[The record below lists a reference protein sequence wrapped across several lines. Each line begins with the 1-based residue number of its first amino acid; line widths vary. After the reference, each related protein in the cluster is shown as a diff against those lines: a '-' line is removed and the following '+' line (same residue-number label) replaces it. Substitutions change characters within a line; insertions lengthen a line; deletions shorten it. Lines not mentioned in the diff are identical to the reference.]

1 MIEKL
6 QHITFT
12 GVDGK
17 TDLGRMYAIQEKYPL
32 VEWGVL
38 VAKNW
43 RENGNRYFNPSYLS
57 ALAGT
62 GLNLSAHM
70 CGSIARAAVQGDINP
85 FFDWSR
91 GYCHMFNRCQLNI
104 STSKENPAI
113 FKYERDICDCFDE
126 VILQQKSVRD
136 CGLYLA
142 SQKHIIEEAREAGL
156 TGLCAKIANDRIT
169 MLLDASGGLGI
180 DTPIEVYPTLHKVG
194 YAGGI
199 NADNVAE
206 KLEYLLTNKNVG
218 DFWIDMESGVRT
230 DDCFDLNKVEQV
242 LEICYGVLDK
252 YDFPF

>member
-1 MIEKL
+1 MQKL
-6 QHITFT
+6 KHITFT

-17 TDLGRMYAIQEKYPL
+17 TDLGRMYEIQQKYPI

-57 ALAGT
+57 ALDGT
-62 GLNLSAHM
+62 GLKLSAHM
-70 CGSIARAAVQGDINP
+70 CGSIARAAVQGDFNP

-113 FKYERDICDCFDE
+113 FKYERDISDYFDE

-136 CGLYLA
+136 CELYVKSKLYR
-142 SQKHIIEEAREAGL
+142 IDEARKDGITSLIGAV
-156 TGLCAKIANDRIT
+156 AFDRIT

-180 DTPIEVYPTLHKVG
+180 DTPIEVYPTIDKVG
-194 YAGGI
+194 YAGGM

-206 KLEYLLTNKNVG
+206 KLEYLLTNENVG
-218 DFWIDMESGVRT
+218 DFWIDMETGVRT
-230 DDCFDLNKVEQV
+230 EDWFDLDKVEKV
-242 LEICYGVLDK
+242 LEACQEVINK
-252 YDFPF
+252 Q